1 MRRIA
6 ACLLCIFLL
15 CVSASAE
22 TVSFGAVSFDT
33 DTEYIDMGDEV
44 VTDYN
49 RFIAFLRQ
57 FPNLKKVDMFST
69 PIPADK
75 VQKLEKA
82 FPDVSFGWYLK
93 MMRYHFIRSDAE
105 AYSTLHGVHPN
116 HPSREFVL
124 LKYCTRLKALDLG
137 HNNLTDVSFLRS
149 MPHLRVLIFAE
160 NPNLK
165 NVEEIGNLAEL
176 EYLELFTCGITDIT
190 PLTKLTRLID
200 LNLGNNKVKDWRP
213 LKQMTWLKRLWIP
226 GMCAKKMT
234 ADELAELQEA
244 LPDTLIM
251 ADGKYKN
258 NPVGNGWRE
267 DPKTKVHHPHYD
279 VIYEMFHT
287 DTYIPFEDSW
297 PEADAETEAV
307 PGAGESLPEIEEE
320 VMNPE
325 ETP

>member
-15 CVSASAE
+15 CGTASAE

-124 LKYCTRLKALDLG
+124 LKYCTRLKALDLAPIRESAAMLLEG
-137 HNNLTDVSFLRS
+137 RTDYEFRTTTVAEFHDDRSF
-149 MPHLRVLIFAE
+149 
-160 NPNLK
+160 
-165 NVEEIGNLAEL
+165 EEIGKWIRGAKRY
-176 EYLELFTCGITDIT
+176 YLQRFTDRETVPFEGLHAPTEEICGHNDHRI
-190 PLTKLTRLID
+190 
-200 LNLGNNKVKDWRP
+200 V
-213 LKQMTWLKRLWIP
+213 M
-226 GMCAKKMT
+226 AMT
-234 ADELAELQEA
+234 ALLS
-244 LPDTLIM
+244 TLGGTIEG
-251 ADGKYKN
+251 A
-258 NPVGNGWRE
+258 
-267 DPKTKVHHPHYD
+267 
-279 VIYEMFHT
+279 
-287 DTYIPFEDSW
+287 
-297 PEADAETEAV
+297 EAV
-307 PGAGESLPEIEEE
+307 TKSYPDFFERIKEIGIE
-320 VMNPE
+320 VKKDGLDL
-325 ETP
+325 